1 MRDRERHG
9 ETQKHSEAVRTWR
22 DSTRQGE
29 AGRERERVRE
39 GERERERVREGERD
53 GDRERQGEEG
63 EGGREISSC
72 ENHLAMYLI

>member
-9 ETQKHSEAVRTWR
+9 ETQKHREAGRTWR

-29 AGRERERVRE
+29 AGRESEIGRER
-39 GERERERVREGERD
+39 ERD

>member
-1 MRDRERHG
+1 M
-9 ETQKHSEAVRTWR
+9 
-22 DSTRQGE
+22 
-29 AGRERERVRE
+29 
-39 GERERERVREGERD
+39 REGERD